1 MKKILRY
8 FLGGLPLLLLIL
20 YISPYNFVFID
31 SIKALKTGRD
41 PAFLEDYQYFD
52 NALVKASNS
61 PQEWPK
67 HTLYNRIPLSNKINQ
82 VHQTYE
88 SVAFLVIYKDSVL
101 HESYYQDYSDTS
113 KSNSFS
119 VAKSFVSAMLGKA
132 IEQGHIKS
140 LDQEVGDFY
149 PEFSEGLAADLTVGD
164 LSSMA
169 TGLDWNEK
177 YDLSIN
183 GMMEAYITPNL
194 DKLMLNRKIITPPGK
209 SFVYYSGA
217 TQLLGMVIKKAVGQS
232 LSSYFSENFWQ
243 PMGAVEDALW
253 QLDSKENGMEKA
265 YCCFATNA
273 KDFARMGKLY
283 KDHGKWNGE
292 QLLDSA
298 FIAKSTRPRF
308 KDSPEYGYGWWLT
321 QYKEEKGYAMRGH
334 LGQYIIVFPES
345 DLIIVRLGRQQGPK
359 KDRFGSQTFHDYI
372 QEGFEMIENV
382 KQP

>member
-1 MKKILRY
+1 MKQFLRY
-8 FLGGLPLLLLIL
+8 FLGSLLLALLVL
-20 YISPYNFVFID
+20 YISPYNFILIAV
-31 SIKALKTGRD
+31 KQALKTGRD
-41 PAFLEDYQYFD
+41 TAFLEDYQYFD

-67 HTLYNRIPLSNKINQ
+67 HLQYNRIPLSNKINQ
-82 VHQTYE
+82 VHETYE
-88 SVAFLVIYKDSVL
+88 SVAFLVIYKDSIL
-101 HESYYQDYSDTS
+101 HESYYQGYSEIS

-132 IEQGHIKS
+132 IEQGYIKS
-140 LDQEVGDFY
+140 LDQKVGDFY
-149 PEFSEGLAADLTVGD
+149 SEFSEGLAADLTVGD

-194 DKLMLNRKIITPPGK
+194 DKLMLNTEIITPPGQG
-209 SFVYYSGA
+209 FVYYSGA

-243 PMGAVEDALW
+243 PIGAVEDALW
-253 QLDSKENGMEKA
+253 QVDSKENGMEKA

-283 KDHGKWNGE
+283 KDYGKWNGE
-292 QLLDSA
+292 QLLDSS

-308 KDSPEYGYGWWLT
+308 KDSPEYGYGWWLAH
-321 QYKEEKGYAMRGH
+321 YKEEKGYAMRGH
-334 LGQYIIVFPES
+334 LGQYIIVFPER
-345 DLIIVRLGRQQGPK
+345 DLIIVRLGRQKGPK
-359 KDRFGSQTFHDYI
+359 KNRFGSQSFHDYI

-382 KQP
+382 AQP

>member
-1 MKKILRY
+1 MKQFLLY
-8 FLGGLPLLLLIL
+8 FLGALLLAVLVL
-20 YISPYNFVFID
+20 YISPYNFIFIAA
-31 SIKALKTGRD
+31 KQALKTGRKT
-41 PAFLEDYQYFD
+41 AFLEDYQYFD

-67 HTLYNRIPLSNKINQ
+67 HPQYNRIPLSNKINQ
-82 VHQTYE
+82 IHETYE
-88 SVAFLVIYKDSVL
+88 SVAFLVIYKDSIL
-101 HESYYQDYSDTS
+101 HESYYQGYSDTS

-140 LDQEVGDFY
+140 LDQKVGDFY

-194 DKLMLNRKIITPPGK
+194 NQLMLNRKIITPPGQA
-209 SFVYYSGA
+209 FVYYSGA

-232 LSSYFSENFWQ
+232 LSSYFSEKFWQ

-253 QLDSKENGMEKA
+253 QVDSKENGMEKA

-298 FIAKSTRPRF
+298 FIAKSTRLRF
-308 KDSPEYGYGWWLT
+308 KDSPEYGYGWWLAH
-321 QYKEEKGYAMRGH
+321 YKEEKGYAMRGH
-334 LGQYIIVFPES
+334 LGQYIIVFPER
-345 DLIIVRLGRQQGPK
+345 DLIIVRLGRQKGPK
-359 KDRFGSQTFHDYI
+359 KNRFGSQSFHDYI

-382 KQP
+382 AQP

>member
-1 MKKILRY
+1 MKQFLRY
-8 FLGGLPLLLLIL
+8 FLGSLLLALLVL
-20 YISPYNFVFID
+20 YISPYNFILIAV
-31 SIKALKTGRD
+31 KQALKTGRD
-41 PAFLEDYQYFD
+41 TAFLEDYQYFD

-67 HTLYNRIPLSNKINQ
+67 HLQYNRIPLSNKINQ
-82 VHQTYE
+82 VHETYE
-88 SVAFLVIYKDSVL
+88 SVAFLVIYKDSIL
-101 HESYYQDYSDTS
+101 HESYYQGYSEIS

-140 LDQEVGDFY
+140 LDQKVGDFY

-194 DKLMLNRKIITPPGK
+194 DKLMLNRKIITPPGQG
-209 SFVYYSGA
+209 FVYYSGA

-253 QLDSKENGMEKA
+253 QVDSKENGMEKA

-292 QLLDSA
+292 QLLDSS

-308 KDSPEYGYGWWLT
+308 KDSPEYGYGWWLAH
-321 QYKEEKGYAMRGH
+321 YKEEKGYAMRGH
-334 LGQYIIVFPES
+334 LGQYIIVFPER
-345 DLIIVRLGRQQGPK
+345 DLIIVRLGRQKGPK
-359 KDRFGSQTFHDYI
+359 KNRFGSQSFHDYI

-382 KQP
+382 AQP

>member
-1 MKKILRY
+1 MKQFLRY
-8 FLGGLPLLLLIL
+8 FLGALLLALLVL
-20 YISPYNFVFID
+20 YISPYNFIFIAA
-31 SIKALKTGRD
+31 KQALKTGRKT
-41 PAFLEDYQYFD
+41 AFLEDYQYFD

-67 HTLYNRIPLSNKINQ
+67 HPQYNRIPLSNKINQ
-82 VHQTYE
+82 IHETYE
-88 SVAFLVIYKDSVL
+88 SVAFLVIYKDSIL
-101 HESYYQDYSDTS
+101 HESYYQGYSDTS

-140 LDQEVGDFY
+140 LDQKVGDFY
-149 PEFSEGLAADLTVGD
+149 PEFREGLAADLTVGD

-194 DKLMLNRKIITPPGK
+194 DKLMLNRKIITPPGQA
-209 SFVYYSGA
+209 FVYYSGA

-232 LSSYFSENFWQ
+232 LSSYFSEKFWQ

-253 QLDSKENGMEKA
+253 QVDSKENGTEKA

-292 QLLDSA
+292 QLLDSV

-308 KDSPEYGYGWWLT
+308 KDSPEYGYGWWLAH
-321 QYKEEKGYAMRGH
+321 YKEEKGYAMRGH
-334 LGQYIIVFPES
+334 LGQYIIVFPER
-345 DLIIVRLGRQQGPK
+345 DLIIVRLGRQKGPK
-359 KDRFGSQTFHDYI
+359 KNRFGSQSFHNYI

-382 KQP
+382 AQH

>member
-1 MKKILRY
+1 MKKFLRY
-8 FLGGLPLLLLIL
+8 FLGALLLSLLLL
-20 YISPYNFVFID
+20 YISPYNFIFIAA
-31 SIKALKTGRD
+31 KQAFKTGRD
-41 PAFLEDYQYFD
+41 TAFLGDYEYFD
-52 NALVKASNS
+52 NNVVKAADS
-61 PQEWPK
+61 PMEWPK
-67 HTLYNRIPLSNKINQ
+67 HKQYNSIALSDKIKAT
-82 VHQTYE
+82 HKTYQ
-88 SVAFLVIYKDSVL
+88 SVAFVVIHRDSIL
-101 HESYYQDYSDTS
+101 HESYYDGYSYRS

-132 IEQGHIKS
+132 IEQGAIES
-140 LDQEVGDFY
+140 LDQKVGDFY

-194 DKLMLNRKIITPPGK
+194 DKLMLNRKIVSPPGK
-209 SFVYYSGA
+209 GFVYYSGA

-232 LSSYFSENFWQ
+232 LSSYFSEHFWQ
-243 PMGAVEDALW
+243 PMGAQEDALW
-253 QLDSKENGMEKA
+253 QIDSEENGMEKA

-273 KDFARMGKLY
+273 KDFARMGRLY
-283 KDHGKWNGE
+283 KDHGKWNGT

-308 KDSPEYGYGWWLT
+308 KESPEYGYGWWLT
-321 QYKEEKGYAMRGH
+321 HYKDEKGFAMRGH
-334 LGQYIIVFPES
+334 LGQYIIVFPKS
-345 DLIIVRLGRQQGPK
+345 DLIIVRLGRQKGPK
-359 KDRFGSQTFHDYI
+359 KDRFGSQSFHDYI

-382 KQP
+382 AQP

>member
-1 MKKILRY
+1 MKQFLRY
-8 FLGGLPLLLLIL
+8 FLGALLLALLVL
-20 YISPYNFVFID
+20 YISPYDFIF
-31 SIKALKTGRD
+31 IAAKQALKTGRKT
-41 PAFLEDYQYFD
+41 AFLEDYQYFD
-52 NALVKASNS
+52 NSLVKASNS
-61 PQEWPK
+61 PQEWAK
-67 HTLYNRIPLSNKINQ
+67 HPQYNRIPLSNKINQ
-82 VHQTYE
+82 IHETYE
-88 SVAFLVIYKDSVL
+88 SVAFLVIYKDSIL
-101 HESYYQDYSDTS
+101 HESYYQGYSDTS

-140 LDQEVGDFY
+140 LDQKVGDFY

-183 GMMEAYITPNL
+183 GMMEAYITTNL
-194 DKLMLNRKIITPPGK
+194 DQLMLNRKIITPPGQA
-209 SFVYYSGA
+209 FVYYSGA

-232 LSSYFSENFWQ
+232 LSSYFSEKFWQ

-253 QLDSKENGMEKA
+253 QVDSKENGMEKA

-298 FIAKSTRPRF
+298 FIAKSTRLRF
-308 KDSPEYGYGWWLT
+308 KDSPEYGYGWWLAH
-321 QYKEEKGYAMRGH
+321 YKEEKGYAMRGH
-334 LGQYIIVFPES
+334 LGQYIIVFPER
-345 DLIIVRLGRQQGPK
+345 DLIIVRLGRQKGPK
-359 KDRFGSQTFHDYI
+359 KNRFGSQSFHDYI

-382 KQP
+382 AQP